1 MLHLDG
7 RNMPYPENAL
17 MRRGRQIFTEPAK
30 IEIGPVDGWLAG
42 FFERLARLLR
52 KMTSEINS

>member
-1 MLHLDG
+1 MFHMDG

-17 MRRGRQIFTEPAK
+17 KRRGRQIFTEPAK
-30 IEIGPVDGWLAG
+30 IEIDPVDGWLAG

-52 KMTSEINS
+52 KMGAKK